1 MFAGNNPFTLI
12 KLLVA
17 TPIGK
22 MRRIFKWGKSAS
34 SFTLVELLVVIGI
47 LAILTAAVVVVL
59 NPAQLIAQSRDT
71 TRFSDIETLNKALSL
86 YQTDGGSSFGTSTTV
101 YVSIPDTSTSCANL
115 GLATLPSGWTYACV
129 TSANLQKTDGTGW
142 IPVNFS
148 SVSTGSPL
156 SSLPTDPI
164 NATSTNNFYTYIT
177 SGSNWTVSA
186 QTLESTKYAYRAQ
199 TDGGT
204 SATAYEVG
212 SSLTL
217 SPYIYPSN
225 WVKVPGNSTFGTSD
239 FWVMKYDAKCIQAS
253 NSTPL
258 TAPDTGYHT
267 YSNSSQPCVG
277 PNYYIASAPGG
288 YPIANISH
296 TDALTYCASIGA
308 HLLTNDEYMTIATNA
323 INQNSNWSSGTVGT
337 GYIYSGHN
345 DNTPPNAL
353 TADSNDSNG
362 YSGETNTGGN
372 QRRTL
377 TLSNG
382 SVVWDMAGNVWEHV
396 QRSVNNIGDL
406 STTMTV
412 PACTGGTATW
422 QWCEFPNVSAWTS
435 DVVQSKVAPPN
446 SSWNS
451 SQGVGQVLTY
461 GTGGNQGTTAFV
473 RGAGWDNG
481 SGAGT
486 FALLLRWGTGSA
498 SVSVG
503 FRCSR

>member
-239 FWVMKYDAKCIQAS
+239 FWVMKYDADCIQAS
-253 NSTPL
+253 NNTPL

-267 YSNSSQPCVG
+267 YSNTSQPCVG

-288 YPIANISH
+288 YPIANINQADSN
-296 TDALTYCASIGA
+296 TYCTSIGA
-308 HLLTNDEYMTIATNA
+308 HLITNNEWQTIAWNA
-323 INQNSNWSSGTVGT
+323 QNVSSNWSSGTVGT

-345 DNTPPNAL
+345 DNAPAYVL

-362 YSGETNTGGN
+362 YAGETNTGGN

-382 SVVWDMAGNVWEHV
+382 SVVWDVAGNVWQWTNDTITGANQPTGATPGFAWREYTA
-396 QRSVNNIGDL
+396 I
-406 STTMTV
+406 TTWGSLTQAKAG
-412 PACTGGTATW
+412 PL
-422 QWCEFPNVSAWTS
+422 
-435 DVVQSKVAPPN
+435 N

-451 SQGVGQVLTY
+451 SNGVGQIYSDGTASNATTY
-461 GTGGNQGTTAFV
+461 GFLRGGAWYYG
-473 RGAGWDNG
+473 
-481 SGAGT
+481 
-486 FALLLRWGTGSA
+486 GSA
-498 SVSVG
+498 GVEALVLSDAPGSANYDIG
-503 FRCSR
+503 FRCAR

>member
-1 MFAGNNPFTLI
+1 MDIRSKIQNNQSSFTLI
-12 KLLVA
+12 ELLVV
-17 TPIGK
+17 TPKKK
-22 MRRIFKWGKSAS
+22 MQSIFSRGKSAS
-34 SFTLVELLVVIGI
+34 SFTLIELLVVIGI

-59 NPAQLIAQSRDT
+59 NPSQLIAQSRDT
-71 TRFSDIETLNKALSL
+71 TRFSDMETLNKALSL
-86 YQTDGGSSFGTSTTV
+86 YQTDGGSSLGSPNTV

-129 TSANLQKTDGTGW
+129 TQTNLQKTNGTGW
-142 IPVNFS
+142 IPVNFN
-148 SVSTGSPL
+148 SVTIGAPL

-186 QTLESTKYAYRAQ
+186 QTLESTKYASRAG

-239 FWVMKYDAKCIQAS
+239 FYVMKYEAKCIQAS

-267 YSNSSQPCVG
+267 YANDAQPCVG
-277 PNYYIASAPGG
+277 PSYYIASAPGG
-288 YPIANISH
+288 YPIANISQ
-296 TDALTYCASIGA
+296 TDSATYCTSIGA
-308 HLLTNDEYMTIATNA
+308 HLITNNEWQTIAWNA
-323 INQNSNWSSGTVGT
+323 QNVSSNWSSGSVGV
-337 GYIYSGHN
+337 GSIYSGHN

-362 YSGETNTGGN
+362 YAGETNTGGN

-382 SVVWDMAGNVWEHV
+382 SVVWDMAGNVW
-396 QRSVNNIGDL
+396 QWTNDTI
-406 STTMTV
+406 
-412 PACTGGTATW
+412 TGTNQPHGTATGW
-422 QWCEFPNVSAWTS
+422 NWLEYTAITTWGSLTQAKTGPL
-435 DVVQSKVAPPN
+435 N

-451 SQGVGQVLTY
+451 SNGVGMIYSENASDATTY
-461 GTGGNQGTTAFV
+461 GFLRGG
-473 RGAGWDNG
+473 RWDNG
-481 SGAGT
+481 GSAGVET
-486 FALLLRWGTGSA
+486 LLLNITPGSTIY
-498 SVSVG
+498 SIG
-503 FRCSR
+503 FRCAR